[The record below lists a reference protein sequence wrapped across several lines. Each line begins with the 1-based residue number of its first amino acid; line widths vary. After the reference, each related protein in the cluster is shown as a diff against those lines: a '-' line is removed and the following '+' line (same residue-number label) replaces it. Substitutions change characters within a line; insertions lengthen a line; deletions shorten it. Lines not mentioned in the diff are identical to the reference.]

1 MLWLIKKSS
10 AYLIYKWPLSQIE
23 AKSEQNRKVADLA
36 PDEDIG
42 TKRVI
47 FSVGPSKYY
56 SVTVETILAGHDDK
70 VFAVQWCKSLKSDD
84 MRLVS
89 ASLDKTII
97 LWDQDKEADGLWI
110 EAVRVGEVGG
120 NTLGENITNFG
131 LHLHT

>member
-1 MLWLIKKSS
+1 
-10 AYLIYKWPLSQIE
+10 
-23 AKSEQNRKVADLA
+23 
-36 PDEDIG
+36 
-42 TKRVI
+42 
-47 FSVGPSKYY
+47 
-56 SVTVETILAGHDDK
+56 
-70 VFAVQWCKSLKSDD
+70 

-131 LHLHT
+131 LHPLSFLL

>member
-1 MLWLIKKSS
+1 
-10 AYLIYKWPLSQIE
+10 
-23 AKSEQNRKVADLA
+23 
-36 PDEDIG
+36 
-42 TKRVI
+42 
-47 FSVGPSKYY
+47 
-56 SVTVETILAGHDDK
+56 
-70 VFAVQWCKSLKSDD
+70 

-131 LHLHT
+131 LHLRPTYRVFKRKT